1 MFRADAL
8 LANVLKHRK
17 EANKTSTQ
25 SQLAR
30 FKFRVL
36 SLLEHF
42 LQKHPRSSLVFIAV
56 QGLLK
61 AFVDSVHQ
69 LGTAPEESE
78 LFVKRLESIL
88 QLKVVKARHY
98 PTGQDVD
105 LAAARVLLSRT
116 FKLASKSSILRV
128 RTLGQVSFISVILM
142 VYRVFSLSVFLR
154 LSIWDNLGSCSHSD
168 HIFYIII
175 LHIRGILMF

>member
-25 SQLAR
+25 TQLAH

-42 LQKHPRSSLVFIAV
+42 LQKHPSSSLVFVAV
-56 QGLLK
+56 EGLLK
-61 AFVDSVHQ
+61 AFVNCVNQ

-78 LFVKRLESIL
+78 LLVKRLESIL
-88 QLKVVKARHY
+88 QKKVVKVKAY
-98 PTGQDVD
+98 PRGQDVD
-105 LAAARVLLSRT
+105 LAAARVLLSKT
-116 FKLASKSSILRV
+116 WKLVSRSSILRV
-128 RTLGQVSFISVILM
+128 RILAQVS
-142 VYRVFSLSVFLR
+142 
-154 LSIWDNLGSCSHSD
+154 
-168 HIFYIII
+168 II
-175 LHIRGILMF
+175 